1 MGQYKLVTSIRK
13 WLFPHA
19 LLAASVL
26 AGLCALVW
34 PDSMLSPN
42 YLFNSDPTLHHIK
55 GQLWMFTT
63 HDLVSEQFERGYM
76 WDNMYDYHSESTTDF
91 RTWVDHGSIFS
102 ILDVGWAKG
111 NALWDGDAGI
121 AANGKYYAY
130 APFDYEIGVLVSDN
144 PAGPYADALGH
155 PLVAKGAKGVT
166 CKLLVSPSVIF
177 DNGVP
182 YLYFG
187 WNGVDIVKLKPNMIE
202 LAGPIIKVQA
212 PDDFVES
219 PIITKIKGRYY
230 LTYSNGGMWGE
241 DKIPKPQIKY
251 SIADNILG
259 PYTHPAVLQD
269 IQINPDEQ
277 GFKHKYASSAH
288 QGLEWYKGQLYL
300 AYQKDSH
307 DGVHRHVCITK
318 VNVHQDGTLGIIDPN
333 TDRGVVYGPI
343 NFVLDAYA
351 PYKREAQEFNSRSGA
366 DEEQGIRQ
374 DYHFKM
380 KNGGFLRF
388 NHMDFADGP
397 AGYRIAFS
405 CENPALKEGKVE
417 FRLDTFDGLLIGAVP
432 ITFTGRKKKLCDQNR
447 RREEDQW
454 HSRSIY
460 HRSRLGRRRERSLVQ
475 H

>member
-1 MGQYKLVTSIRK
+1 
-13 WLFPHA
+13 
-19 LLAASVL
+19 
-26 AGLCALVW
+26 
-34 PDSMLSPN
+34 
-42 YLFNSDPTLHHIK
+42 
-55 GQLWMFTT
+55 
-63 HDLVSEQFERGYM
+63 
-76 WDNMYDYHSESTTDF
+76 
-91 RTWVDHGSIFS
+91 
-102 ILDVGWAKG
+102 
-111 NALWDGDAGI
+111 
-121 AANGKYYAY
+121 
-130 APFDYEIGVLVSDN
+130 
-144 PAGPYADALGH
+144 
-155 PLVAKGAKGVT
+155 
-166 CKLLVSPSVIF
+166 
-177 DNGVP
+177 
-182 YLYFG
+182 
-187 WNGVDIVKLKPNMIE
+187 
-202 LAGPIIKVQA
+202 
-212 PDDFVES
+212 
-219 PIITKIKGRYY
+219 
-230 LTYSNGGMWGE
+230 
-241 DKIPKPQIKY
+241 
-251 SIADNILG
+251 
-259 PYTHPAVLQD
+259 
-269 IQINPDEQ
+269 
-277 GFKHKYASSAH
+277 
-288 QGLEWYKGQLYL
+288 
-300 AYQKDSH
+300 
-307 DGVHRHVCITK
+307 
-318 VNVHQDGTLGIIDPN
+318 LGIIDPN